1 MQPETTLTTPAIEG
15 TANEY
20 PTLLKR
26 YQSLFIDLLFSL
38 FAMFG
43 VVALLD
49 RIGEVPTWVRIV
61 SFILLWGVYEPLCI
75 TLGCTIGNYLMGI
88 RVRKAN
94 DETKRINILQA
105 YIRFALKFLLGWV
118 SFLTMFSDKQRRA
131 IHDLAAGSVMITA
144 K

>member
-1 MQPETTLTTPAIEG
+1 MQPETTLTNPVAEEI
-15 TANEY
+15 ANEY
-20 PTLLKR
+20 PSLLKR

-43 VVALLD
+43 VVAMLD

-61 SFILLWGVYEPLCI
+61 SFILLWGVYEPLCV

-88 RVRKAN
+88 RVRKAS
-94 DETKRINILQA
+94 DETKRINLLRA
-105 YIRFALKFLLGWV
+105 YIRFAFKILLGWV
-118 SFLTMFSDKQRRA
+118 SFITMFSDKQRRA
-131 IHDLAAGSVMITA
+131 IHDLIAGSVMIIA